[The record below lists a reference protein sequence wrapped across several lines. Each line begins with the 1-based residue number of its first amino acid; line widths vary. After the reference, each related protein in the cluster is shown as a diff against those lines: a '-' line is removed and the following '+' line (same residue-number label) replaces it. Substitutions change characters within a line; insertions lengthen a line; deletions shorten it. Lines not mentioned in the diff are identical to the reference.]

1 MNSSR
6 LLRIGLLA
14 VTLSASACATTYSCP
29 PVVVYD
35 KAFREDL
42 ADAIVKL
49 PEESP
54 IVIALTDYY
63 ILRKQVRVCS
73 K

>member
-14 VTLSASACATTYSCP
+14 VMLSLGACATTYSCP
-29 PVVVYD
+29 PVATYD

-42 ADAIVKL
+42 ADAIAAL

-54 IVIALTDYY
+54 IVVALTDYY
-63 ILRKQVRVCS
+63 VLRKQVRVCS

>member
-6 LLRIGLLA
+6 LLLTGLLGA
-14 VTLSASACATTYSCP
+14 TLWLTGCATTYSCP

-42 ADAIVKL
+42 ADAIVAL